1 MAGIIQK
8 IRSKA
13 GLAVGLIGLSLLIF
27 ILTDLLQSNQFFQEL
42 IWGRSDIVA
51 QIGNTEIKYAE
62 YSKLYERS
70 VRSQAPDDPFSQEQ
84 LKNALWQQLLS
95 DKLYEAELEPWEM
108 TVSAEEIADM
118 LYGER
123 PHPIV
128 MQIFSQ
134 GDQIYE
140 RERVRQIIQQASNDP
155 QLSAQVRELEDYLIK
170 IRLREKYEAL
180 LKATAYVPAPIAAYQ
195 NRLDNASMDF
205 AFLAINYAAIADSLV
220 PISEGELKRYYAD
233 HKEEFRLREP
243 ERILRYVVFYKEPS
257 GEDTLEAL
265 ARIQELRAAFQQA
278 TDNYAFAAA
287 NSDIAIDSTLRRW
300 SDLSKTLQDSIQS
313 IGQVIGP
320 YAHPSGFAVAKVD
333 TIVRD
338 SQPVYQVRHLMIA
351 KGLDSTAARKKAD
364 SLYRVLRP
372 NNFAELVN
380 QFSEDWQT
388 RFASGELGW
397 YSPEGRFG
405 KAFYEAL
412 AKAPIGKIYGII
424 ASDQGYHI
432 VEVRAREDRRV
443 RVYEVVKEIVPSTR
457 TISAIRQKA
466 QQMALQAER
475 DFDGAAQVVGQNVR
489 LSPALRPSSSSL
501 PGLYGIS
508 ELLRWAFDQRKPGA
522 FSGVIELENAFVLAQ
537 IVKADEPPYRSWES
551 VRDLIEP
558 KVRNQK
564 KAQLIR
570 QRIEGKGTTLDE
582 LKTAF
587 GPGAYTS
594 RSQEAL
600 YGSVAVPGIGL
611 EPKVL
616 GTAAALQENQLSPLI
631 EGNNAIYK
639 LQLTKKTLPPE
650 ATPDMARSYSAGQ
663 SSTLSNQLIQRFQSA
678 MIERLEVEDYRYR
691 FGF

>member
-1 MAGIIQK
+1 MAGVIQK
-8 IRSKA
+8 IRNKA

-42 IWGRSDIVA
+42 IWGRSDVVA
-51 QIGNTEIKYAE
+51 RIGDVELKYAE

-70 VRSQAPDDPFSQEQ
+70 VRNQAPEDPLAQEQ

-95 DKLYEAELEPWEM
+95 DKLYEIETEPWEM
-108 TVSAEEIADM
+108 NVSPEEIADM

-134 GDQIYE
+134 GEQIYE

-155 QLSAQVRELEDYLIK
+155 QLSAQLRELEDYLIK
-170 IRLREKYEAL
+170 VRLREKYEAL
-180 LKATAYVPAPIAAYQ
+180 LKATGYVPTSLAAYQ
-195 NRLDNASMDF
+195 NRLDNTDMEF
-205 AFLAINYAAIADSLV
+205 TFLAINYSAIADSLV
-220 PISEGELKRYYAD
+220 PVSESELKRYYAD

-243 ERILRYVVFYKEPS
+243 ERVLRYVVFYKEPS
-257 GEDTLEAL
+257 AEDTLEAL
-265 ARIQELRAAFQQA
+265 TRAQELREAFRNA

-287 NSDIAIDSTLRRW
+287 NSDIPPDSTLRRW
-300 SDLSKTLQDSIQS
+300 SDLSKVLQDSIQAV
-313 IGQVIGP
+313 GQVIGP
-320 YAHPSGFAVAKVD
+320 YAHPSGFAIAKVD

-338 SQPVYQVRHLMIA
+338 TQPLYQVRHLMIM
-351 KGLDSTAARKKAD
+351 KGLDSVAARKKAD
-364 SLYRVLRP
+364 SLYRVIRP
-372 NNFAELVN
+372 DNFAELVN

-397 YSPEGRFG
+397 YGPEGRFG

-412 AKAPIGKIYGII
+412 KKAPIGKITGVI
-424 ASDQGYHI
+424 ASEQGYHI
-432 VEVRAREDRRV
+432 VEVRSREDRRV
-443 RVYEVVKEIVPSTR
+443 RVYEIVKEVVPSSK

-466 QQMALQAER
+466 QQMALQAEK
-475 DFDGAAQVVGQNVR
+475 DFDGAAQAAKQNVR
-489 LSPALRPSSSSL
+489 ISPALRPSSSSL
-501 PGLYGIS
+501 PGIYGIS
-508 ELLRWAFDQRKPGA
+508 ELLRWAFDQKKPGA
-522 FSGVIELENAFVLAQ
+522 FSGVVELENAFVVAQ
-537 IVKADEPPYRSWES
+537 IVKADEPPYRSWEA

-570 QRIEGKGTTLDE
+570 QRLEGKGNSLDE
-582 LKTAF
+582 LKAAF

-594 RSQEAL
+594 RSQNAL
-600 YGSVAVPGIGL
+600 YGSVAVPGMGL

-616 GTAAALQENQLSPLI
+616 GVAAALKENALSPLI
-631 EGNNAIYK
+631 EGTNGVYK
-639 LQLTKKTLPPE
+639 LQLTRKAIPPE
-650 ATPDMARSYSAGQ
+650 ATPEMAKSHSAGQ
-663 SSTLSNQLIQRFQSA
+663 SATLSNQLVQRFQNA
-678 MIERLEVEDYRYR
+678 MTERLEVEDYRYR